1 MDLIP
6 AIDIRGGNAVQLVQG
21 DYERETVFG
30 DDPEAMALRWIG
42 EGARRLHIV
51 DLDGAKAGH
60 PVNDKPIAAIA
71 QASRPFIRVQ
81 VAGGV
86 RDAAAIDRWVET
98 GADRVVV
105 GTMAVEQP
113 DAVEAAIRKHG
124 DKIAIALDVRDG
136 KPATRGWLGSGD
148 ESADAFLRDMVRR
161 GAMHFIY
168 TDIARDGMLQHLD
181 FNELRRVIDVLDGT
195 GAPATLIYSGG
206 VTSVEDVVALNEFGI
221 EGAIIGTALYDGR
234 LEFKRALRA
243 LATGDGTS

>member
-21 DYERETVFG
+21 DYGRETVFG
-30 DDPEAMALRWIG
+30 DDPIAMALRWIG

-51 DLDGAKAGH
+51 DLDGAKEGR
-60 PVNDKPIAAIA
+60 PVNDEAIA
-71 QASRPFIRVQ
+71 RLVRESQPFIRVQ

-86 RDAAAIDRWVET
+86 RDEAAIDRWVET
-98 GADRVVV
+98 GVDRVVI

-113 DAVEAAIRKHG
+113 DAVGRAIARHG

-136 KPATRGWLGSGD
+136 KPATRGWLQAGG
-148 ESADAFLRDMVRR
+148 ETADAFLTDMARR

-168 TDIARDGMLQHLD
+168 TDISRDGMLAHPD
-181 FNELRRVIDVLDGT
+181 FLELRRVQGVLNDT
-195 GAPATLIYSGG
+195 GEPATLIYSGG
-206 VTSVEDVVALNEFGI
+206 VTSVEDVVGLNEYDL
-221 EGAIIGTALYDGR
+221 EGAIVGTALYDGR
-234 LEFKRALRA
+234 LDFKRALRA